1 MPFEKGHKKSTG
13 RPEGS
18 SNKLTKSVKDAFNDA
33 FNAMQDKPEVNLT
46 EWGEK
51 NPTEFY
57 KLCSKLIPA
66 AVEMKAEIEGVE
78 QVFKIG
84 NVEIKL

>member
-1 MPFEKGHKKSTG
+1 MKGKKTG
-13 RPEGS
+13 GRQEGS
-18 SNKLTKSVKDAFNDA
+18 VNKLTKSVKEAFNDA

-57 KLCSKLIPA
+57 KIA
-66 AVEMKAEIEGVE
+66 ANEYTCKYR
-78 QVFKIG
+78 
-84 NVEIKL
+84 L